1 MARTKAKKQVKRRL
15 AAIGTAVAVSGGG
28 AFAAASPAHAA
39 GTTTR
44 VSSSST
50 GVAGNAVSEAP
61 WVTADGR
68 YVGFS
73 SSADNLVPNQTNFT
87 EDAFVRDRLTGT
99 TERVS
104 VATDGTQAQYP
115 SQRPRISADGRY
127 VVFDS
132 FAPNL
137 VPGDTNGLTDVFL
150 RDRTTRTTTR
160 ISVSAT
166 GQQSNGSSYW
176 ASITPDGRYV
186 AYTSDATDLVPGA
199 TTGYA
204 NVYLLDRQTGSLKV
218 VSQSAA
224 GALGDGN
231 SQTPVISA
239 NGQYVAFESQA
250 ANLVPGDTDNAM
262 DVFVKDMT
270 TGAVQLV
277 SVTNSGRQFGGGGST
292 GDGVDMGMS
301 ADGRYVTFVG
311 QATNANAQLYIRD
324 RLLKTTKLI
333 SVGADGKPGDHA
345 TYEGSLSPNGRY
357 VAFTTGSTNIVP
369 GSPPYF
375 NSYVRDLVTG
385 TTTLASVTWTGTPI
399 TESTGEL
406 ATSNIGVCFQSYAN
420 NVTQDTAGRT
430 GQIYFHPL

>member
-1 MARTKAKKQVKRRL
+1 MVDAKVKTQMARRF
-15 AAIGTAVAVSGGG
+15 AAIGASVVVAAGAAIAVA
-28 AFAAASPAHAA
+28 APAHAA
-39 GTTTR
+39 GATTR

-50 GVAGNAVSEAP
+50 GVAGNEVSEAP

-73 SSADNLVPNQTNFT
+73 SSATNLVPNQTNFT

-115 SQRPRISADGRY
+115 SVRPRVSADGRY

-150 RDRTTRTTTR
+150 RDRTAHTTTR

-176 ASITPDGRYV
+176 ASISPDARFV
-186 AYTSDATDLVPGA
+186 AYTSDATNLVPGVN
-199 TTGYA
+199 TGYA
-204 NVYLLDRQTGSLKV
+204 NVYLLDRQTGSLKL
-218 VSQSAA
+218 VSDTAA
-224 GALGDGN
+224 AVPGNGN
-231 SQTPVISA
+231 SQTPVVSA

-250 ANLVPGDTDNAM
+250 SNLVPGDTNNAM
-262 DVFVKDMT
+262 DVFVKNMT

-277 SVTNSGRQFGGGGST
+277 SVTNSGQEFDGGGST
-292 GDGVDMGMS
+292 GDGVDMSMS
-301 ADGRYVTFVG
+301 ADGRYVMFVG
-311 QATNANAQLYIRD
+311 QATNANAQLYVRD
-324 RLLKTTKLI
+324 RTLNTTTLI
-333 SVGADGKPGDHA
+333 SVGADGKPGDYA
-345 TYEGSLSPNGRY
+345 TYEGSISPNGRY
-357 VAFTTGSTNIVP
+357 VAFNTGSSNIVP

-375 NSYVRDLVTG
+375 NSYVRDRVAG
-385 TTTLASVTWTGTPI
+385 TTTLASVTWTGAAI

-406 ATSNIGVCFQSYAN
+406 AMSNVGVCFQSYAS
-420 NVTQDTAGRT
+420 NVVQDTVGRI